1 MTAGFP
7 GLPVAGADARQVAA
21 VVNRVAQGKLNCTGS
36 VVLAP
41 GTATTSVSDARVTAA
56 SVILLMPT
64 TANAAV
70 ELGNGTLFV
79 SARDK
84 SGFTLTHANNAQTDR
99 SFDFAVIG

>member
-36 VVLAP
+36 VVLAA

-84 SGFTLTHANNAQTDR
+84 GSFTLTHANNAQADR
-99 SFDFAVIG
+99 QFDFAVIG